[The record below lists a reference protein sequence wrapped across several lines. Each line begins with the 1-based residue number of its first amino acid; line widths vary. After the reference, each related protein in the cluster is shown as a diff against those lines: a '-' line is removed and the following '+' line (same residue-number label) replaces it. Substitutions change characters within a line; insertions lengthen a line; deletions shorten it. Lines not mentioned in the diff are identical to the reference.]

1 MIDDMKA
8 CNLGT
13 ATEKSHIRSC
23 RRFTAFLKRSP
34 DRATADDV
42 CAFQRLLPESGIS
55 IQQRN
60 VIMTGVK
67 LLLRVTRRRH
77 DLAAEIFYLK
87 QPRKMPLIVSRE
99 EVKRLLLMARSLEVR
114 AMLALAYGCGLLIAA
129 RSECAPR
136 AIDARFHVNI
146 RSDQVKSWRSSA
158 ASTGEIRIARKVA
171 SRRECRRIG
180 RSNPNRSYQPFRPLC
195 VAISISPFKDH

>member
-67 LLLRVTRRRH
+67 FLLRVTRRRH

-87 QPRKMPLIVSRE
+87 QPRKMTLIMSRE

-114 AMLALAYGCGLLIAA
+114 AMLALAYC
-129 RSECAPR
+129 
-136 AIDARFHVNI
+136 
-146 RSDQVKSWRSSA
+146 
-158 ASTGEIRIARKVA
+158 
-171 SRRECRRIG
+171 
-180 RSNPNRSYQPFRPLC
+180 
-195 VAISISPFKDH
+195 